1 MQNKD
6 VFSINEKEVMDYY
19 GFSGFSG
26 KMKLKLKLLNSWFF
40 HSIAYSSIHPGI
52 CISSQKRRGVKIGN
66 SCHISP
72 YVLIDLVYP
81 ELISIGDNVTIGSN
95 VMIFAH
101 SNPTASKNLKEKYPR
116 RVEKVKI
123 DSGAVINPGCIITAG
138 VTIGKNAMI
147 SIGSVVTEDIP
158 ENCVAIGNPARVV
171 KKIG

>member
-1 MQNKD
+1 MQNED
-6 VFSINEKEVMDYY
+6 IFSINEKEVMNYY
-19 GFSGFSG
+19 GYSGFSG
-26 KMKLKLKLLNSWFF
+26 KIKLKFKLLYSWFF

-52 CISSQKRRGVKIGN
+52 TISSQRKRGVKIGK
-66 SCHISP
+66 SCHFSP

-81 ELISIGDNVTIGSN
+81 ELIFIGDNVTIGSN

-101 SNPTASKNLKEKYPR
+101 SNPTANKELKEKYPR
-116 RVEKVKI
+116 KVEKVKI

-158 ENCVAIGNPARVV
+158 ENCVAIGNPARVI

>member
-1 MQNKD
+1 MREEN

-26 KMKLKLKLLNSWFF
+26 KIKLKVKLLKSWFF
-40 HSIAYSSIHPGI
+40 HNIAYSSIHPGI
-52 CISSQKRRGVKIGN
+52 AISSQKKRGVKIGK
-66 SCHISP
+66 SCHICP

-81 ELISIGDNVTIGSN
+81 ELIFIGDNVTIGSN

-101 SNPTASKNLKEKYPR
+101 SNPTANIILKEKYPR
-116 RVEKVKI
+116 KVEKVKI
-123 DSGAVINPGCIITAG
+123 ESGAVINPGCIITAG

-147 SIGSVVTEDIP
+147 SIGSVVTKDIP
-158 ENCVAIGNPARVV
+158 ENCVAIGNPARVI